1 MFRHPASTL
10 ALFGLFAA
18 APLPQPSPAPAKA
31 EQTAVFAGGCF
42 WGMQLVF
49 KHVKGVTRVVAGYS
63 GGEKSTAIYE
73 AVGTGRTGHAE
84 SVQVTF
90 DTSQI
95 SYAQL
100 LKVLFAV
107 HDPTTLNR
115 QGPDVGTEYRSAIF
129 YANDDQKRI
138 AQATIAQLTQAKA
151 FSSPIVT
158 EVAPMRGFYPAED
171 YHQDYAVQHPTQ
183 PYIAYNDLPKLDVL
197 KRKLPELYREHYGL

>member
-1 MFRHPASTL
+1 
-10 ALFGLFAA
+10 
-18 APLPQPSPAPAKA
+18 
-31 EQTAVFAGGCF
+31 
-42 WGMQLVF
+42 MQLVF